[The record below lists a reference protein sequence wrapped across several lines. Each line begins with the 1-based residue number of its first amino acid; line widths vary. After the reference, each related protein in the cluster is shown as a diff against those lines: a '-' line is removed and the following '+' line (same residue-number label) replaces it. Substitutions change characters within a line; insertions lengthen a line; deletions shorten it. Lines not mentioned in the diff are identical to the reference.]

1 MAELLGRWQTAVD
14 SNLNAYPGAKLL
26 TFDSVAKTTPKTT
39 YSDPDLTTP
48 HTNPVI
54 ANGSGQFPQ
63 VFASA
68 GEVFYLVL
76 NTANDVLVDD
86 FEDVN
91 ALGDAGGNQF
101 SRDFGLG
108 GRIEFSGADG
118 VVDISV
124 GPPAGDDVGGEGR
137 FGGWDGTQGES
148 LLLDFAE
155 VDVTGGLNINSPITR
170 EGLGIAV
177 PIILAKTVV
186 TASASVDIALPTGF
200 DSYTLDLR
208 NIIGSTALAQNVRAQ
223 LSFDNAATFKAAADD
238 YVFSAMYATGA
249 STAQAN
255 GSTNSTFIPLTLSGG
270 GGAGGVGSSET
281 RSEIFTGSSRETR
294 LLTTMAS
301 YTAGNNLLSA
311 MGTIGG
317 VTNNKSYGRPT
328 HIRITP
334 TTGTL
339 SFTYVLIGKP

>member
-39 YSDPDLTTP
+39 YSDPELTTP

-63 VFASA
+63 IFASS

-76 NTANDVLVDD
+76 NTAANVLVDD

-108 GRIEFSGADG
+108 GRIEFSGVDG

-137 FGGWDGTQGES
+137 IGGWDGTQGEE
-148 LLLDFAE
+148 LEVDFALTKLTGALE
-155 VDVTGGLNINSPITR
+155 VAGAIRGPEPIGL
-170 EGLGIAV
+170 LV
-177 PIILAKTVV
+177 PTVV
-186 TASASVDIALPTGF
+186 SRGTVTAAASLEIALPATHP
-200 DSYTLDLR
+200 SYILEIRNFVGSVATAQ
-208 NIIGSTALAQNVRAQ
+208 NIIGH
-223 LSFDNAATFKAAADD
+223 LSFDDAATYKTAAGDYQNASFYNGGSTTSTPAANAASMAII
-238 YVFSAMYATGA
+238 SGM
-249 STAQAN
+249 
-255 GSTNSTFIPLTLSGG
+255 GG
-270 GGAGGVGSSET
+270 GLALGGTDAKVQIWLGAG
-281 RSEIFTGSSRETR
+281 RETR
-294 LLTTMAS
+294 ALSAIVGF
-301 YTAGNNLLSA
+301 TAGNNLLSVT
-311 MGTIGG
+311 GHIGST
-317 VTNNKSYGRPT
+317 TNNKGYGRAT
-328 HIRITP
+328 NLRLTP
-334 TTGTL
+334 STGTM
-339 SFTYVLIGKP
+339 SFSWVLIGQP